1 MDNFSKQ
8 IYEAVI
14 NDGRAE
20 GKAEY
25 IKNLTSI

>member
-8 IYEAVI
+8 NYEASI

-25 IKNLTSI
+25 IKNLMSI